1 MEHLDKG
8 GQIKNKLQRGLEE
21 HSAIT
26 FKMDQSD
33 FLLVGLLLV

>member
-1 MEHLDKG
+1 MDRLEKG

-26 FKMDQSD
+26 FKMDQLD
-33 FLLVGLLLV
+33 FLLVGFLLV